1 MAEDAL
7 TFMELLQS
15 FRRGELLDQAD
26 QRLVE
31 VIDAIRDTG
40 GCGTLT
46 ITLPFKMN
54 KAGQIE
60 CTPDL
65 KAKVPRRAQAGGLKL
80 GFEWHRVEY
89 QRRAYFN
96 QIATAASEA
105 TGLTAVF
112 GRTA

>member
-7 TFMELLQS
+7 TFMELIQS

-40 GCGTLT
+40 GDGCLT

-65 KAKVPRRAQAGGLKL
+65 KAKVPRRALSTGIFYANDDGRLT
-80 GFEWHRVEY
+80 
-89 QRRAYFN
+89 RRDPN
-96 QIATAASEA
+96 QMDMMDDLERARKPRNA
-105 TGLTAVF
+105 
-112 GRTA
+112 